1 MTKTEATGRDVG
13 DSTERRTVLVTG
25 ANRGLGGETSRE
37 LARRGLRV
45 IATSRGPDHGQ
56 ARGQDRAMDPEPDLT
71 GAIEHRPLDVADTY
85 SIAALA
91 ESLAAEHRAVDVLIN
106 NAAIALDGFNAE
118 VARRTVAVNF
128 TGTLR
133 VTEALLDLI
142 PRGGTVVMVS
152 SGVGELSGL
161 RPEVRARFADPGLT
175 RERLIALMESFV
187 TDVAAGRHR
196 EHGWPSSAYQ
206 VTKAGL
212 NGLVRV
218 LAPDLAAR
226 GIRIVAVCPGWVRTD
241 MGGVHA
247 TRSVAEG
254 ASSIVWA
261 ATLTDGTTGGF
272 FRDGQPIP
280 W

>member
-1 MTKTEATGRDVG
+1 MTEIEATGRDVG
-13 DSTERRTVLVTG
+13 DSPEGRTVLVTG
-25 ANRGLGGETSRE
+25 ANRGLGRETARE

-45 IATSRGPDHGQ
+45 IATSRGPGH
-56 ARGQDRAMDPEPDLT
+56 AQDRGVDREAELI
-71 GAIEHRPLDVADTY
+71 GAIEHRLLDVADTY

-91 ESLAAEHRAVDVLIN
+91 QNLAAERRAVDVLIN

-128 TGTLR
+128 TGALR

-212 NGLVRV
+212 NALVRV

-247 TRSVAEG
+247 TRSLAEG